1 MTIEIL
7 LVAFFAAVMV
17 GMNLKATILVWRDSL
32 SEPVQRWMQIALVWL
47 IPVVG
52 ALVVFAVHR
61 PAERHPGKYTEPPDP
76 GDDFGFPRHAGR
88 RSGADGDDE

>member
-7 LVAFFAAVMV
+7 LVAFLAAVV
-17 GMNLKATILVWRDSL
+17 IGVNLKATILVCRDSL
-32 SEPVQRWMQIALVWL
+32 SEPAQRWAQMALVWL
-47 IPVVG
+47 LPVLG

-61 PAERHPGKYTEPPDP
+61 PAERHPGKYREPPDP

-88 RSGADGDDE
+88 RSGADGDDD